1 MVFSF
6 LGPTDVLCLAD
17 PGCSKA
23 RPLALQRWGRGAL
36 PSRDSSVSQINRK
49 KESQYQGNWLTA
61 KVGLTWK
68 GDNVLGIP
76 HVNIFK
82 MPIASRQPFTSDIC
96 EEHGHMEEGWET
108 GSPSPEPPPSFF
120 RRNKKKGAQFSF
132 PGPDPALLIY
142 SRTL

>member
-6 LGPTDVLCLAD
+6 RGPTDVLCLAD

-61 KVGLTWK
+61 NVGLSRK
-68 GDNVLGIP
+68 GDNGLGIP

-96 EEHGHMEEGWET
+96 EELEHMEEGWET
-108 GSPSPEPPPSFF
+108 GSPPTQDPHPPASSEETKRKEPSFPSQ
-120 RRNKKKGAQFSF
+120 GQ
-132 PGPDPALLIY
+132 
-142 SRTL
+142 TLPS